1 MSLAVVD
8 FQPQTNVVIADAE
21 ILDGGRRT
29 DHRLHRK
36 PPSTRCPHRSPSGRR
51 VLRKRWTKHAG
62 SQFTVVICRYVHETS
77 ADLGARIRP
86 ARRRVLSGRLSKRR
100 SLLVAGFGAVAAL
113 VIVLVVALPVAL
125 THRQDLP
132 LERVYGDAAVSVV
145 SRILGGDA
153 ANPLANDQRALAAGR
168 AAYTGSCAVCHGAK
182 GDGRGAF
189 GRTTFPDATDF
200 TAEEAKSKTDAQL
213 FWIVKNGLGFTAMP
227 AFGGQY
233 KDADLW
239 AMVAYIRA
247 LQRSTASALAIPEPT
262 LAQLSAADPAI
273 GRQTR
278 GAAIYFAL
286 GCHLCHGPEGD
297 APGDLSIRG
306 RIESEIVRTGDD
318 RGMPAYGRDV
328 ISDAELADLEAYL
341 LRFAAIPSSPD

>member
-1 MSLAVVD
+1 
-8 FQPQTNVVIADAE
+8 
-21 ILDGGRRT
+21 
-29 DHRLHRK
+29 
-36 PPSTRCPHRSPSGRR
+36 
-51 VLRKRWTKHAG
+51 
-62 SQFTVVICRYVHETS
+62 
-77 ADLGARIRP
+77 
-86 ARRRVLSGRLSKRR
+86 LSKRR
-100 SLLVAGFGAVAAL
+100 SLVVAALGAVAAL
-113 VIVLVVALPVAL
+113 VLVLVVALPLAL

-132 LERVYGDAAVSVV
+132 LERVYGDAAVSLV

-153 ANPLANDQRALAAGR
+153 TNPAANDQRALSAGR

-189 GRTTFPDATDF
+189 GPTTYPDATDF
-200 TAEEAKSKTDAQL
+200 TSAAAKEKTDAQL

-233 KDADLW
+233 KDADIW

-247 LQRSTASALAIPEPT
+247 LQRGTASALAIPEPT
-262 LAQLSAADPAI
+262 STQLAAADPSVS
-273 GRQTR
+273 RQTR

-306 RIESEIVRTGDD
+306 RIETEIVRRGSAQ
-318 RGMPAYGRDV
+318 GMPAYGKDV
-328 ISDAELADLEAYL
+328 ITDAELADLESYL

>member
-1 MSLAVVD
+1 MNRRRTLVTAGLGAVV
-8 FQPQTNVVIADAE
+8 A
-21 ILDGGRRT
+21 
-29 DHRLHRK
+29 
-36 PPSTRCPHRSPSGRR
+36 
-51 VLRKRWTKHAG
+51 
-62 SQFTVVICRYVHETS
+62 
-77 ADLGARIRP
+77 
-86 ARRRVLSGRLSKRR
+86 
-100 SLLVAGFGAVAAL
+100 
-113 VIVLVVALPVAL
+113 VVAIVVLALPFAL

-132 LERVYGDAAVSVV
+132 LERVYGDAAVSLV
-145 SRILGGDA
+145 SRVLGGDA
-153 ANPLANDQRALAAGR
+153 ANPVANDPRALSTGR

-189 GRTTFPDATDF
+189 GRTTYPDATDF
-200 TAEEAKSKTDAQL
+200 TSESAKSKTDAQL

-233 KDADLW
+233 KDAEIW

-247 LQRSTASALAIPEPT
+247 LQRGTATTLAIPEPS
-262 LAQLSAADPAI
+262 LAQLAAADPAA

-297 APGDLSIRG
+297 APGELGIRG
-306 RIESEIVRTGDD
+306 RIETEIVRKGDE

-328 ISDAELADLEAYL
+328 ISDADLADLETYL

>member
-1 MSLAVVD
+1 
-8 FQPQTNVVIADAE
+8 
-21 ILDGGRRT
+21 
-29 DHRLHRK
+29 
-36 PPSTRCPHRSPSGRR
+36 
-51 VLRKRWTKHAG
+51 
-62 SQFTVVICRYVHETS
+62 
-77 ADLGARIRP
+77 
-86 ARRRVLSGRLSKRR
+86 LSKRR
-100 SLLVAGFGAVAAL
+100 SLLVAAFGAVAAL
-113 VIVLVVALPVAL
+113 LLLVVVALPFAL

-153 ANPLANDQRALAAGR
+153 PNPVASDPRALATGR

-189 GRTTFPDATDF
+189 GRTTYPDATDF
-200 TAEEAKSKTDAQL
+200 TASAAKSKTDAQL

-233 KDADLW
+233 KDDEIW

-247 LQRSTASALAIPEPT
+247 LQRGTASALAIPEPS
-262 LAQLSAADPAI
+262 LAQLAAADPATS
-273 GRQTR
+273 RQTR

-306 RIESEIVRTGDD
+306 RIESEIVRTGSD
-318 RGMPAYGRDV
+318 RGMPAYGTDV
-328 ISDAELADLEAYL
+328 ITDAELADLETYL
-341 LRFAAIPSSPD
+341 LRFATIPSSPD